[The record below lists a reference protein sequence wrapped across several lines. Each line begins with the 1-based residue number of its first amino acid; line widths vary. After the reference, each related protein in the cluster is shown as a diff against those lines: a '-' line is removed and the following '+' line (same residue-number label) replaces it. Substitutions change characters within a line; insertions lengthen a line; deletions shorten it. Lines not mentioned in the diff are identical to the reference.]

1 MEKSLNL
8 KAKYTKL
15 INDSLMKEFNFK
27 SIMQIPKLEKV
38 IINAGVGDATNDAK
52 LIEAMSNEIELI
64 SGQKPIL
71 TKSKKA
77 IATFKLRE
85 NQAIGV
91 KVTLRGERMWNFIEN
106 LVKIALPRVRDFKGL
121 SNKAFD
127 GHGNYTIGIKEQ
139 IIFTEINYD
148 DIKKVRGFDVTFVT
162 STNNDKQAHALLK
175 VIGLPFMKG
184 NK

>member
-1 MEKSLNL
+1 MEKSLSL

-15 INDSLMKEFNFK
+15 INDALMSEFKYK
-27 SIMQIPKLEKV
+27 SVMQIPKLEKI

-91 KVTLRGERMWNFIEN
+91 KVTLRSERM
-106 LVKIALPRVRDFKGL
+106 
-121 SNKAFD
+121 
-127 GHGNYTIGIKEQ
+127 
-139 IIFTEINYD
+139 
-148 DIKKVRGFDVTFVT
+148 
-162 STNNDKQAHALLK
+162 
-175 VIGLPFMKG
+175 
-184 NK
+184 